1 VRTSAFTR
9 SLSGRDQDRG
19 DWNVSSSLVD
29 AESTITITLS
39 RMRKIC
45 RRRRV
50 TRPPAD
56 KNSFGNPGNGMQFS
70 WRRGADPPKNESM
83 PRLFPITN
91 LKYPR
96 AGLGIRNRYARTGL
110 PPSQRNRRFR
120 RRGDRRTRLLHFRHT
135 CTSVCH
141 SSSSPM
147 VTRPISH

>member
-1 VRTSAFTR
+1 
-9 SLSGRDQDRG
+9 
-19 DWNVSSSLVD
+19 VSSSLVD

-50 TRPPAD
+50 TRPLAD

-91 LKYPR
+91 PEQDLAYAIVMLEQGSRHHREAADSGDVVTGEQGFSIFDTLAPVYAIPLVRRCLDVPPNTNKKSP
-96 AGLGIRNRYARTGL
+96 AG
-110 PPSQRNRRFR
+110 
-120 RRGDRRTRLLHFRHT
+120 
-135 CTSVCH
+135 TS
-141 SSSSPM
+141 SGSMSM